1 MTLITLEV
9 SCDCV
14 LAHALWLS
22 VRGLLTRFQFGPRAV
37 IFTCSSGLIANSCAR
52 QVTLTR
58 MECVQQRIDGDPLGL
73 REHVTFD
80 KLACVVTAQRLTTR
94 WGYSKNANGTI
105 KIPLYRLEEA
115 KFNGNWNRS
124 DQISFE

>member
-52 QVTLTR
+52 QGILTR

-73 REHVTFD
+73 R
-80 KLACVVTAQRLTTR
+80 
-94 WGYSKNANGTI
+94 
-105 KIPLYRLEEA
+105 
-115 KFNGNWNRS
+115 
-124 DQISFE
+124 